1 MIKRSFVYKSQAI
14 ILQLYKSAI
23 QVSCPTAPRILCM
36 EASFTQRY
44 QVNGSALYIKNDTRL
59 QAHTI

>member
-1 MIKRSFVYKSQAI
+1 MIQRSFMYKSQEM

-36 EASFTQRY
+36 EVSFTPRY
-44 QVNGSALYIKNDTRL
+44 QVNGSALYNKNDTRL